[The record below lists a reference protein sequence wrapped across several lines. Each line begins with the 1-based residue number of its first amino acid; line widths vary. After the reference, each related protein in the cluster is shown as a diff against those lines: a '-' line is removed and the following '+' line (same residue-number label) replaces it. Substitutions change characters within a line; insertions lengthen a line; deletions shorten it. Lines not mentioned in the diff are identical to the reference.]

1 MGTVGREAFWLVLN
15 DYSPSQH
22 NYQENKGFS
31 KIFFFFKFFFK
42 FGSHQRKKLSK
53 SFFHKK
59 LTEVNQYEISDH

>member
-31 KIFFFFKFFFK
+31 KIFFFLISLIIWFTPEGKVI
-42 FGSHQRKKLSK
+42 KK
-53 SFFHKK
+53 FFHKK

>member
-31 KIFFFFKFFFK
+31 KIFFFLIFLIIWFTPEEKVIKKFFSQK
-42 FGSHQRKKLSK
+42 
-53 SFFHKK
+53 
-59 LTEVNQYEISDH
+59 TY

>member
-31 KIFFFFKFFFK
+31 KIFFFSNFFDNLVHTR
-42 FGSHQRKKLSK
+42 GK
-53 SFFHKK
+53 SYQKVFFTKNLLK
-59 LTEVNQYEISDH
+59 